1 MAANDPELDDAPVSS
16 AGQEEEL
23 SGASEGGE
31 EEKEKERLD
40 LKVQID
46 TKSACERHITVTVP
60 REDIDRYFD
69 KEISELMPKAQVPG
83 FRPGH
88 APRKLV
94 ELRFRKE
101 TGDRV
106 KGVLLMDSI
115 AQINEDEELAAISE
129 PDIDVD
135 AVELPEEGDM
145 TFEFNLEV
153 RPQFELP
160 KWKGLTLD
168 KPVHEFTS
176 KDVDQALE
184 SLLSR
189 YGALVPYD
197 GAAEKGDY
205 LTCNIAFRHGEQTI
219 GKASE
224 QVIRVR
230 PVLSFRD
237 GKIANFDKL
246 MVGVRAGETRQ
257 GTALLTQDAPN
268 EKLRGQEVTAEFEV
282 LEVKKLEL
290 PELTH
295 AFLDEIGG
303 FETEAELRDAILDN
317 LRHRLEYQQ
326 RQRARE
332 QISALLTESAT
343 WELPA
348 GLLQRQSRRELERA
362 VMELRS
368 SGFSD
373 EEIRAHA
380 NELRQNSREN
390 TARAL
395 KEHFILERI
404 AEDQEIDAVEEDY
417 DAEIAKIARQS
428 SENPR
433 RVRARLEKE
442 GRMDVLRNQIV
453 EGKVVSLILSHAQF
467 KEVPYQPETT
477 EAEAIDQ
484 AAGGEEQPEA
494 PAAEGE
500 TAE

>member
-1 MAANDPELDDAPVSS
+1 MAAMNDPELDDAPASS
-16 AGQEEEL
+16 EGQEDEL
-23 SGASEGGE
+23 SGASEGGG

-60 REDIDRYFD
+60 RKDIDRYFD

-94 ELRFRKE
+94 EMRFRKE

-115 AQINEDEELAAISE
+115 AQISEDESLAAISE

-135 AVELPEEGDM
+135 AVELPEEGPM

-160 KWKGLTLD
+160 KWKGLTLE
-168 KPVHEFTS
+168 KPVREFTS

-184 SLLSR
+184 NLLHR
-189 YGALVPYD
+189 YGTLVPYD

-205 LTCNIAFRHGEQTI
+205 LTCNIAFRHGDAKI
-219 GKASE
+219 GSASE
-224 QVIRVR
+224 QVIRIR

-246 MVGVRAGETRQ
+246 MAGVRAGETRQ

-295 AFLDEIGG
+295 AFLNEIGG
-303 FETEAELRDAILDN
+303 FETEADLRDAILDN
-317 LRHRLEYQQ
+317 LRHRLEYHQ
-326 RQRARE
+326 RQRARD

-368 SGFSD
+368 SGFTD

-404 AEDQEIDAVEEDY
+404 AEDQEIDAEEEDY
-417 DAEIAKIARQS
+417 DAAIAQLARQS
-428 SENPR
+428 GENPR

-442 GRMDVLRNQIV
+442 GRMDVLRNQII
-453 EGKVVSLILSHAQF
+453 EGKVISLILSHAQF

-477 EAEAIDQ
+477 DAEAIDQ
-484 AAGGEEQPEA
+484 AAGGEEA
-494 PAAEGE
+494 PAAPAAGA
-500 TAE
+500 AE